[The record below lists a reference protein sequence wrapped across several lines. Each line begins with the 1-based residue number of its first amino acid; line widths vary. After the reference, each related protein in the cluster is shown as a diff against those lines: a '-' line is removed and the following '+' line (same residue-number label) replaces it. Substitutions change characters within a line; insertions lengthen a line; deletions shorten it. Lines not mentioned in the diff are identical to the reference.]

1 MPGWGDFTLGLVVIN
16 VLFAAAILFYERKN
30 AASAWVWI
38 LILFFL
44 PLIGFIFYVFI
55 GKPITKKDA
64 KQQTAYQNPAFEEIT
79 EKQYLAME
87 KGDSLFDPPLEDR
100 FRSIVR
106 MHLATGVSPLT
117 RDNEVVAFTDG
128 KMKFEALFQD
138 IEAAKDHVNLQYY
151 IIRDDGIGEQLIKL
165 LTRKVQ
171 QGISIHFLY
180 DDIGSLALPASYF
193 QEFLHA
199 GGKAK
204 PSIASKLPINLRLNY
219 RNHRKIAVI
228 DGEIGYIG
236 GFNVGDEYL
245 GYDGRLGYWRD
256 THLRIEGGAAAS
268 MQHKFL
274 IDWNAASPHHPLE
287 YEARFFPGNKG
298 PGKAAVQIVESGPD
312 SGKSQIRDGMLKLI
326 SRAERTIDIQ
336 TPYLIPDDAI
346 MAALEV
352 AAMGGVR
359 VRLMIPAKADHFFVH
374 DASLAFAGS
383 LLASG
388 VRVFA
393 YQNGFLHAK
402 MLMVDEMAF
411 TVGSANMDERSFS
424 LNFEANAFVYDKE
437 MALEMVRIFELDIQ
451 AAKELN
457 ADFFAAVPLT
467 GLIKQRIAK
476 LIAPIL

>member
-1 MPGWGDFTLGLVVIN
+1 MPGWIDFTLGLVIIN

-44 PLIGFIFYVFI
+44 PLIGFILYVFI

-64 KQQTAYQNPAFEEIT
+64 KQQTAYQNPAFEGFAK
-79 EKQYLAME
+79 KQSLAME
-87 KGDSLFDPPLEDR
+87 NGDFRYDPPLGGR
-100 FRSIVR
+100 FRDIVR
-106 MHLATGVSPLT
+106 MHLATGDSPLT
-117 RDNEVVAFTDG
+117 HDNEVIAYTDG

-171 QGISIHFLY
+171 QGINIHFLY

-193 QEFLHA
+193 QEFLQA

-256 THLRIEGGAAAS
+256 THLRITGGAAAS

-274 IDWNAASPHHPLE
+274 IDWNGASPHHPLE
-287 YEARFFPGNKG
+287 YEARFFPGSKG

-312 SGKSQIRDGMLKLI
+312 NGLRQIRDGMLKLI

-336 TPYLIPDDAI
+336 TPYFIPDEAI

-388 VRVFA
+388 VRVYA

-402 MLMVDEMAF
+402 MLLVDEMAF